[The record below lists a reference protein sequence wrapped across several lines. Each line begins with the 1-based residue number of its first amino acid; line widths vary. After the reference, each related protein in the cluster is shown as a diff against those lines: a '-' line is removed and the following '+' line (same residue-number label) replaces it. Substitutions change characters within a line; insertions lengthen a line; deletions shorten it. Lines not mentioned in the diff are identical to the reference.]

1 MQLLT
6 GITQS
11 CGLRSRTVQ
20 RRDNN
25 QNCPVLCCVRHL
37 CRMVCIQMRAVLKFC
52 VVRGRCISAVKS
64 RGKCQ
69 RIRECH
75 SAWRVVTQCVC
86 RVCCA
91 ALQPVTKLQAGTSPV
106 IFKQQQVVVQQM
118 APQSYIKSNAQSIA
132 GGTHIQHIITSLPVT
147 APASSAVSAA
157 SVLNTQIVGATT
169 TPVTVAQPQVTF
181 TKTLSL
187 TITTTTIATSMSCAS
202 CTV

>member
-1 MQLLT
+1 
-6 GITQS
+6 
-11 CGLRSRTVQ
+11 
-20 RRDNN
+20 
-25 QNCPVLCCVRHL
+25 
-37 CRMVCIQMRAVLKFC
+37 
-52 VVRGRCISAVKS
+52 
-64 RGKCQ
+64 
-69 RIRECH
+69 
-75 SAWRVVTQCVC
+75 
-86 RVCCA
+86 
-91 ALQPVTKLQAGTSPV
+91 VTKLQAGTSPV